1 MHAPPTPPWTDAAG
15 TMATT
20 ARTSARAHT
29 ASRAGASKPAPS
41 IVDETIVL
49 ATAWSQDD
57 RGVETVM
64 STLLEANGD
73 ILLATEVNN
82 PHADAEAS
90 VTYQLLGQLAPSGR
104 IIFAS
109 NEYAAGAPV
118 LAVQPD
124 GTYATPEDAA
134 NAVNNRYRSP
144 PEAIAALIRNMPG
157 ALRRSLFRRGSRDGM
172 SSGTPSRTGSV
183 LGPAP
188 SYEVAIAQSSPAAAS
203 ADAWIPHP
211 PPSTDW
217 IPHPPTE
224 SPPPSMTLSR
234 PDAEPEPLPSELPS
248 RLSRPR
254 SGASSTPGT
263 PAAAALLLAR
273 GDAGKRGSTA
283 SDVSSIGSPT
293 AKPLDG
299 TFLAALADTVV
310 HQDAGGDGTL
320 GSPLPTP
327 LPPTLARGGGGGGCG
342 TAAGATSPAL
352 STICEDD
359 DDSLAVAAAESNA
372 RVAEAPALAMAA
384 VVPAGVDSDAA
395 SAAAAAHAM
404 QELDL
409 GPDPQSL
416 LLLHADSDDHDHTD
430 IEDLDD
436 DPTAAHPYRFVDV
449 RNGSVS
455 VPSTAPASPTT
466 LRPNSAGAAAATAP
480 TPTSSSSTAPNSAM
494 PSPPVSPPGTA
505 SPAHHHHLHDTDDE
519 SDYAWDADAD
529 TDLGEP
535 AAPGLPRAL
544 PPTFARVPHV
554 SDEYLDHLSNIDGPT
569 SSAPA
574 AAPATTMTSLG
585 STIVNPPSRHASLR
599 RMNKHQR
606 PSLGRVLP
614 PVPHDDWAAA
624 APPAHDDV
632 PPVPWPHETLVVGH
646 EDDAQMATLVPAS
659 HGDAHLATMVPATR
673 NGHHQQHHDGTGWD
687 HAATHSASAP
697 ATTTP
702 PRLNAPTLAVTS
714 TASPQIVYHSLD
726 DFGAAAV
733 ATTTTTT
740 TTPGTTSPVPG
751 NTGDTPSSRGKSLL
765 TRLKRAFANVKHA
778 QAMVPPP
785 VPPPLTTIARR
796 RAAAGLDPS
805 APTTLVRAA
814 SAPECSPSSS
824 TRTHAAPRFDTLARL
839 GDPGAAPVAPD
850 TDALQHLESVAAMG
864 TLLPSAAA
872 VAAAVGPMAVVD
884 PVPQPSGGGAHY
896 DELCGHA
903 GHGMPNVPHDV
914 FYGDDG
920 GGGSRRRHEA
930 ETQAAA
936 VTGVVYH
943 F

>member
-1 MHAPPTPPWTDAAG
+1 MHAPLTPPWTDAAG

-20 ARTSARAHT
+20 ARTSRT

-104 IIFAS
+104 IVFAS

-172 SSGTPSRTGSV
+172 GSGTPPRTGSV
-183 LGPAP
+183 SGPAP
-188 SYEVAIAQSSPAAAS
+188 PYEVAIAQSSNAA
-203 ADAWIPHP
+203 ADAWVPHP

-224 SPPPSMTLSR
+224 SPPPIMTLSR
-234 PDAEPEPLPSELPS
+234 PNAEPEPLPSKLPS

-254 SGASSTPGT
+254 SGAGSSTPGT

-273 GDAGKRGSTA
+273 SDVGKRGSTA
-283 SDVSSIGSPT
+283 SDVSSVGSPT

-327 LPPTLARGGGGGGCG
+327 LPPTLARGDGGGG

-359 DDSLAVAAAESNA
+359 DDSLAVAAAENNA
-372 RVAEAPALAMAA
+372 RAAEAPALAMAA
-384 VVPAGVDSDAA
+384 VVPAAGNDIDAGSA
-395 SAAAAAHAM
+395 AAAAAHAM
-404 QELDL
+404 QVLDL

-416 LLLHADSDDHDHTD
+416 LLLHADPDDHDHTD

-436 DPTAAHPYRFVDV
+436 DPTAAGAHPYRFVDV

-466 LRPNSAGAAAATAP
+466 LRPNSAAAAAAP
-480 TPTSSSSTAPNSAM
+480 TPTPSSSTAPNSAM
-494 PSPPVSPPGTA
+494 PSPPVSPPGTV
-505 SPAHHHHLHDTDDE
+505 SPAHHHHHDTDDE

-569 SSAPA
+569 SSSAPSA
-574 AAPATTMTSLG
+574 AAATMTSLG

-599 RMNKHQR
+599 RVNKHQQR
-606 PSLGRVLP
+606 PPSGHGLP
-614 PVPHDDWAAA
+614 PVPHDDWTAAA
-624 APPAHDDV
+624 SPAPDDV

-646 EDDAQMATLVPAS
+646 EDDAHMATLVPAGHS
-659 HGDAHLATMVPATR
+659 DAHLATMVPTAR
-673 NGHHQQHHDGTGWD
+673 NGHGHHHHDGAGWD
-687 HAATHSASAP
+687 HAPSHSAP

-702 PRLNAPTLAVTS
+702 PRLNPPGLAMTS

-726 DFGAAAV
+726 DFGAANAPV
-733 ATTTTTT
+733 TTTTTINT
-740 TTPGTTSPVPG
+740 NSGASSPSP
-751 NTGDTPSSRGKSLL
+751 GDTPSSRGKSLL

-796 RAAAGLDPS
+796 RAAAGLDP
-805 APTTLVRAA
+805 ATPTTLVRAS
-814 SAPECSPSSS
+814 SAPECSTSSSS
-824 TRTHAAPRFDTLARL
+824 TKHAPPRFDTLARL

-872 VAAAVGPMAVVD
+872 VAAAVVD
-884 PVPQPSGGGAHY
+884 PVPQPSVGVAHY

-903 GHGMPNVPHDV
+903 GHGMPGVPHDV

-920 GGGSRRRHEA
+920 GGGSGAARRRHEA